1 MLKKKS
7 DICLVNCWRHRN
19 PFIKWVIFHLSS
31 GINSDKIPGWL
42 PKVGNNK
49 ESRISWQDVA
59 IWPRLLV
66 CRLAR
71 KTLIYGTK
79 KKNPS
84 HSEPENKKKSRVTG
98 NFLPEALIF
107 ALTNPQYDD
116 RFFIELQ
123 VPCHL
128 RKTYLGKGQLNSEWI
143 FEVIVSPKMP
153 TKHFPDFCPGSL
165 LEGRAEILKIFGS
178 HFRRN
183 ENFINSFWI
192 CLTFRVSFSVTHD

>member
-79 KKNPS
+79 KTPS
-84 HSEPENKKKSRVTG
+84 HSEPENKNKSRVTD
-98 NFLPEALIF
+98 NFLPEALKKSN
-107 ALTNPQYDD
+107 LTEEIHSIMAGILSRELCQAPICVSA
-116 RFFIELQ
+116 FI
-123 VPCHL
+123 
-128 RKTYLGKGQLNSEWI
+128 QLAG
-143 FEVIVSPKMP
+143 VV
-153 TKHFPDFCPGSL
+153 G
-165 LEGRAEILKIFGS
+165 
-178 HFRRN
+178 
-183 ENFINSFWI
+183 
-192 CLTFRVSFSVTHD
+192 